1 MHNLSPL
8 SGVVSVEYRT
18 TFEKFLFPAA
28 FIALLGVILGGVNLY
43 AAPEDLRGFGALL
56 LLISFPLLM
65 VLVALMFGLSSH
77 YDFDGNTRTLWFR
90 ISIFSL
96 SYRIRYAS
104 FSDISAFAT
113 SGIRNRA
120 RIHTW
125 WTYKVVMLLKSGRMI
140 SISGARDKSVYAMN
154 RLSEKLA
161 GAVGCQFFNS
171 EPELVAHA
179 PVAGDRPIV
188 EFHDW
193 TTADYYAEF
202 WPDIALSLLFF
213 AAIVAFIVGLAVSLS

>member
-1 MHNLSPL
+1 M
-8 SGVVSVEYRT
+8 
-18 TFEKFLFPAA
+18 KPAPGHSQFVQYVLGWSA
-28 FIALLGVILGGVNLY
+28 GALHS
-43 AAPEDLRGFGALL
+43 LRIGDHAVPLL

-171 EPELVAHA
+171 ELRTGCPRLWWPAIARSWNSTTGQPPIITPSSGPILLCRCCFLPRLWLLSSVWRFRSA
-179 PVAGDRPIV
+179 DR
-188 EFHDW
+188 F
-193 TTADYYAEF
+193 
-202 WPDIALSLLFF
+202 LL
-213 AAIVAFIVGLAVSLS
+213 

>member
-1 MHNLSPL
+1 
-8 SGVVSVEYRT
+8 
-18 TFEKFLFPAA
+18 
-28 FIALLGVILGGVNLY
+28 
-43 AAPEDLRGFGALL
+43 
-56 LLISFPLLM
+56 
-65 VLVALMFGLSSH
+65 
-77 YDFDGNTRTLWFR
+77 
-90 ISIFSL
+90 
-96 SYRIRYAS
+96 
-104 FSDISAFAT
+104 
-113 SGIRNRA
+113 
-120 RIHTW
+120 
-125 WTYKVVMLLKSGRMI
+125 MLLKNGRMV

-154 RLSEKLA
+154 RLGEKLA
-161 GAVGCQFFNS
+161 GTVGCIFFNS

>member
-8 SGVVSVEYRT
+8 SGVIAVEYRT

-43 AAPEDLRGFGALL
+43 AAPEDLRGFGTALL
-56 LLISFPLLM
+56 AVSLPSLLTF
-65 VLVALMFGLSSH
+65 VALMFGMSSH

-90 ISIFSL
+90 ISVFSF
-96 SYRIRYAS
+96 SYRLRYAS

-125 WTYKVVMLLKSGRMI
+125 WTYKVVMLLKNGRMI

-161 GAVGCQFFNS
+161 GAVGCMFFNS

-179 PVAGDRPIV
+179 PVAGERPIV

-193 TTADYYAEF
+193 TTADYFTEF
-202 WPDIALSLLFF
+202 WPDITLSLLFF
-213 AAIVAFIVGLAVSLS
+213 AAIVAFIVGLVVSLS

>member
-1 MHNLSPL
+1 MHNLSPI
-8 SGVVSVEYRT
+8 SGIIAVEYRT

-28 FIALLGVILGGVNLY
+28 FIALLGVILGSVNLY
-43 AAPEDLRGFGALL
+43 AAPEDLRGFGTALL
-56 LLISFPLLM
+56 AVSLPSLLTF
-65 VLVALMFGLSSH
+65 VALMFGMSSH

-90 ISIFSL
+90 ISVFSF
-96 SYRIRYAS
+96 SYRLRYAS

-125 WTYKVVMLLKSGRMI
+125 WTYKVVMLLKNGRMI

-161 GAVGCQFFNS
+161 GTVGCVFFNS

-193 TTADYYAEF
+193 TTADYFTEF
-202 WPDIALSLLFF
+202 WPDITLSLLFF
-213 AAIVAFIVGLAVSLS
+213 AAIVAFIVGLVVSLS

>member
-1 MHNLSPL
+1 MHNLSPI
-8 SGVVSVEYRT
+8 SGVIAVEYRT

-28 FIALLGVILGGVNLY
+28 FIALLGVILGSVNLY
-43 AAPEDLRGFGALL
+43 AAPEDLRGFGSALL
-56 LLISFPLLM
+56 AVSLPSLLTF
-65 VLVALMFGLSSH
+65 VALMFGLSSH

-90 ISIFSL
+90 ISVFSF
-96 SYRIRYAS
+96 SYRLRYAS

-125 WTYKVVMLLKSGRMI
+125 WTYKVVMLLKNGRMI

-161 GAVGCQFFNS
+161 GTVGCVFFNS

-193 TTADYYAEF
+193 TTADYFTEF
-202 WPDIALSLLFF
+202 WPDITLSLLFF
-213 AAIVAFIVGLAVSLS
+213 AAIVAFIVGLVVSLS